1 MNKAERFDWIEN
13 YLKGKPDY
21 DDSVNILEQKF
32 SDMYLDATGAEFECM
47 FYGAHKCKQLG
58 KDLSEMYRAGRLKRT
73 RVGIGGVA
81 GMGFPKWVYS
91 YRLVGTNI

>member
-13 YLKGKPDY
+13 YLKAKPDY

-32 SDMYLDATGAEFECM
+32 SDMYLDATGAEFEGM

-58 KDLSEMYRAGRLKRT
+58 KDLSEMYKAGRLERA
-73 RVGIGGVA
+73 RRGINGMG
-81 GMGFPKWVYS
+81 GMGFPKWVYV
-91 YRLVGTNI
+91 YYLPGKP